1 MEKMLLELKDIEKR
15 YEGKLVLAVEQLKIY
30 KNERIGIVGGN
41 GQGKSTL
48 LNIIAGE
55 IKPDKGVVRKSV
67 DFHYYRQIEKK
78 QKQPYNNI
86 DFELLSRLSV
96 PDHSPEFYSGG
107 ESARFRLAQIFSQYR
122 MGLLMDEP
130 TTHLDSDGIKLL
142 KNELKYYYG
151 TVIVVS
157 HNRAFLDTVVNQIW
171 EVKSGQ
177 IKIYKGN
184 YTQYKEQKEQEE
196 TEQTKVHNQYLKEKY
211 RLEQASKEKQKQAQK
226 LSKVSSKKK
235 NRSIKP
241 SRLSSSKQ
249 KDTVQKAAHKSAKAI
264 EKRKEQLKSVERVV
278 ADKEI
283 QFPQSEM
290 VEIHNRFPIMG
301 EQVTIKKGDKLLLN
315 QVDFQFPLGKRFG
328 IKGENGSGKSSLLNY
343 ILDNDEGITL
353 SPKVIF
359 AHYQQMDYKLT
370 TDISALNHL
379 AQDSEYPEPVL
390 RSVLNNLGFNQTELL
405 KSVLNLS
412 GGEATRLTIAK
423 LFTDSSNILVLD
435 EPTNFID
442 IQTIVA
448 LESLMKNYQGTI
460 LFTSHD
466 EYFMNNIAEQIW
478 EIKNQKLVLIKE

>member
-1 MEKMLLELKDIEKR
+1 MEKRVLELKDIEKR
-15 YEGKLVLAVEQLKIY
+15 YEGKLVLAVEKLNLY
-30 KNERIGIVGGN
+30 ENERIGIVGGN

-55 IKPDKGVVRKSV
+55 IEPDKGMISRLV
-67 DFHYYRQIEKK
+67 DFHYYRQIEEK
-78 QKQPYNNI
+78 QNQSYTDI

-96 PDHSPEFYSGG
+96 PDYSPEFYSGG
-107 ESARFRLAQIFSQYR
+107 ESARFRLARIFSQYK

-130 TTHLDSDGIKLL
+130 TTHLDSDGIEFL
-142 KNELKYYYG
+142 KTELKYYYG

-157 HNRAFLDTVVNQIW
+157 HDRAFLDTVVNQIW

-196 TEQTKVHNQYLKEKY
+196 TEQIKVHNQYLKEKH
-211 RLEQASKEKQKQAQK
+211 RLEQAAKEKQKQAQK
-226 LSKVSSKKK
+226 ISKVSSKNK
-235 NRSIKP
+235 NRNIKP

-264 EKRKEQLKSVERVV
+264 EKRVEQLKSVDRVV
-278 ADKEI
+278 VDKEI
-283 QFPQSEM
+283 QFPQSET
-290 VEIHNRFPIMG
+290 VEIHNHFPIMG

-315 QVDFQFPLGKRFG
+315 QVDFQFPLGKRIG
-328 IKGENGSGKSSLLNY
+328 IKGENGSGKSSLLKY
-343 ILDNDEGITL
+343 ILANADGIIL

-359 AHYQQMDYKLT
+359 AHYHQMDYKLT

-390 RSVLNNLGFNQTELL
+390 RSVLNNLGFNQTEIL

-412 GGEATRLTIAK
+412 GGEATRLAIAK
-423 LFTDSSNILVLD
+423 IFTDPSNILVLD

-442 IQTIVA
+442 VQTIVA
-448 LESLMKNYQGTI
+448 LESLMKSYQGTI

-466 EYFMNNIAEQIW
+466 EYFMNNISEQIW
-478 EIKNQKLVLIKE
+478 EIKNRKLVLIKE